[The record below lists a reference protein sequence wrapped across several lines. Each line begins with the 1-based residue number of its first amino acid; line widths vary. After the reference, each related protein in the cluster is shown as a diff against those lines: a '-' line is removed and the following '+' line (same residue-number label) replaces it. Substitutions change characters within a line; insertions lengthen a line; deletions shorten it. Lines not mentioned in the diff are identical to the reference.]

1 MRIINIKVKELIE
14 ILQTMDQDAFVCGVE
29 EIFDL
34 TYEYSTF
41 ESCFEHKDVEVVL
54 DNGDI
59 IKGNVVA
66 IC

>member
-1 MRIINIKVKELIE
+1 MIVKNIKAKELIE
-14 ILQTMDQDAFVCGVE
+14 ILQTMDQNAFVCRIE

-34 TYEYSTF
+34 TYEYSTI
-41 ESCFEHKDVEVVL
+41 ESCLEQKDVEIVTN
-54 DNGDI
+54 NGDI